1 MPRTLADGK
10 VAASDTDAER
20 ADAFRRL
27 ADDHLDDSYRLAN
40 AILGSPTEARDA
52 VHDAFIR
59 AWQRWPSLRDQGKFE
74 WWFKRIVVNTCKNKL
89 QQTARRKTTDISA
102 QTSLSAPDASAEV
115 HDRMQIE
122 QGFARLK
129 PDDRI
134 VLALRYYRDLRI
146 EDIAAVLAIPSGTA
160 TSRLRTAHIRLRDV
174 IERSEP
180 KEASR

>member
-1 MPRTLADGK
+1 MPRTVAHDK
-10 VAASDTDAER
+10 DAASGADAER
-20 ADAFRRL
+20 AHAFRRL
-27 ADDHLDDSYRLAN
+27 ADGHLDDSYRLAN
-40 AILGSPTEARDA
+40 VILGNPTEARDA
-52 VHDAFIR
+52 VHDAFITG
-59 AWQRWPSLRDQGKFE
+59 WKRWPSLRDADRFDS
-74 WWFKRIVVNTCKNKL
+74 WFKRIVVNTCKNKL
-89 QQTARRKTTDISA
+89 QQAARRKTTDISI

-134 VLALRYYRDLRI
+134 VLALRYYRDLKI

-160 TSRLRTAHIRLRDV
+160 TSRLRAAHIRLREV